1 MKDTIFA
8 LSTVAGISA
17 ISVFRVSGPNAF
29 SVLKK
34 ITIGKKPK
42 NRYATLKKIIWEGE
56 VVDQCIII
64 TFEKNDRARSLLLS
78 FWAIKP
84 TPKSA
89 SVSRGFEERIA
100 EYILFASVYSIF
112 LRWSLAFSCKAR
124 QIFDSNLT
132 VPYCESGLEIS
143 LAMEVAKIFF

>member
-1 MKDTIFA
+1 MRYVIATNRMRA
-8 LSTVAGISA
+8 LTNSMGILESA
-17 ISVFRVSGPNAF
+17 PMSEAKQKPYVSHYGGMWSVMDS
-29 SVLKK
+29 
-34 ITIGKKPK
+34 
-42 NRYATLKKIIWEGE
+42 EGE